1 MIFQILLKTAVISSC
16 SFKYD
21 RYRIAPALLFHFL
34 DDRFK
39 IRKPLDG
46 IVQYLRL
53 AEWCAFLEER
63 LIVAAAFGDIHRD
76 DWSLHRDLLSCIKP
90 W

>member
-21 RYRIAPALLFHFL
+21 RHCIAPALLFHFL
-34 DDRFK
+34 DNRFK
-39 IRKPLDG
+39 IRKPLNG

-53 AEWCAFLEER
+53 AEWCRTSYYIPPDTVNL
-63 LIVAAAFGDIHRD
+63 VKIHE
-76 DWSLHRDLLSCIKP
+76 IATATI
-90 W
+90 